1 MVPQSAATATYVQ
14 QQLERATL
22 LEAARE
28 DARGHLTIDVPSP
41 EAILGAARMKA
52 IRESAAAARSASLPP
67 TMSPSDSW

>member
-1 MVPQSAATATYVQ
+1 MWGRELAA
-14 QQLERATL
+14 ERSRRLAAWTEV

-52 IRESAAAARSASLPP
+52 IRESITAARSATGPG
-67 TMSPSDSW
+67 

>member
-1 MVPQSAATATYVQ
+1 V
-14 QQLERATL
+14 

-52 IRESAAAARSASLPP
+52 IRESAAAARSAAGPA
-67 TMSPSDSW
+67 